1 MDMTDEIKL
10 KGGKHQ
16 LKCSDQSLWASALIP
31 TEPGHRNIEL
41 NLSSKWL
48 EWLANRSMVG
58 RPHCAT
64 IFWKT
69 TAFRVQSQGSSRW
82 VRPSAIL
89 FWSRETHVGSRVM
102 SCSIVSDIIWVQ
114 CHSIASVLPWPI
126 TLTTLELSVKIWTDL
141 CLLMSKRDYFNLM
154 WRGASMLPNFAFLS
168 FLIQFN
174 IWSAVARNDQ
184 LGCKQSILQWGDTK
198 CMYLMSSVW
207 NTWTQVLEV

>member
-1 MDMTDEIKL
+1 
-10 KGGKHQ
+10 
-16 LKCSDQSLWASALIP
+16 
-31 TEPGHRNIEL
+31 
-41 NLSSKWL
+41 
-48 EWLANRSMVG
+48 MVG

-64 IFWKT
+64 VFWKT

-207 NTWTQVLEV
+207 NTWTQVLEVLHKVRCSHFLLFSGLCFPSPFFLFLGEHNSLFSMLPPLPHLFSIF